1 MGQEGPQGRTT
12 SSGLDVVSLA
22 STLASDLAH
31 LADRPTNTSS
41 QGNANKGG
49 RGGRPL
55 TARAMGQEGRF
66 SKLDMSAAELSS
78 ELNLAFGD
86 SVGTTP
92 TPPPTC
98 QAFSTPTPPPN
109 CPPPPPPQLN
119 NQALLDLPPS
129 EERVGEDPN
138 PPMDSNDSCPELE
151 PSVLRSSG
159 NDPQGPPPG
168 TQGLEPSAVSLL
180 ETFAAVARRRATG
193 ATTGTGSTTSTTNA
207 NNSRNTANSLNSS
220 GIFGRGGLATS
231 SVSSLVRLAL
241 SSNFPGGLLNQ
252 AQSYPS
258 LNPGQNNGTPRQ
270 TNEAE
275 QVSMEEFLESCRA
288 TSLLAELE
296 DEEELPDAEEEE
308 NEEEQSLRTKKSCP

>member
-1 MGQEGPQGRTT
+1 MNNDPQGRTT

-31 LADRPTNTSS
+31 LVESMNLADRPTNTSS

-98 QAFSTPTPPPN
+98 QAFSTLTPPPN

-119 NQALLDLPPS
+119 NQALLDLAS
-129 EERVGEDPN
+129 SDERSGEVGHHFKCRDYVLSQSHWGGFFRGFQVFSHLASFHPIAV
-138 PPMDSNDSCPELE
+138 LE
-151 PSVLRSSG
+151 
-159 NDPQGPPPG
+159 
-168 TQGLEPSAVSLL
+168 A
-180 ETFAAVARRRATG
+180 
-193 ATTGTGSTTSTTNA
+193 
-207 NNSRNTANSLNSS
+207 
-220 GIFGRGGLATS
+220 
-231 SVSSLVRLAL
+231 SLV
-241 SSNFPGGLLNQ
+241 SGP
-252 AQSYPS
+252 
-258 LNPGQNNGTPRQ
+258 
-270 TNEAE
+270 
-275 QVSMEEFLESCRA
+275 
-288 TSLLAELE
+288 
-296 DEEELPDAEEEE
+296 
-308 NEEEQSLRTKKSCP
+308 